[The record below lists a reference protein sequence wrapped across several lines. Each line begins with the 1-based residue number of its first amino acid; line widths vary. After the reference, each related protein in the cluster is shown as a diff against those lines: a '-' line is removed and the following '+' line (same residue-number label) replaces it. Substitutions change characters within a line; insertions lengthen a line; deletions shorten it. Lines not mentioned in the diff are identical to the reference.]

1 MIEIYLL
8 GNLTNLQRILAS
20 YQQRVDGTIESFGCV
35 ESALEKLDTGG
46 FYSNKLDVLEDFDI
60 SINKSIADIR
70 NPESRSSDFTRTI
83 TLPGTATNNRIFNF
97 IFDVA
102 NDITGS
108 GQFNLDFDPNK
119 KADCMVLHDGVAQIT
134 GFLRLTEIV
143 INDGRIEYNCTIHG
157 EAANLFTDLENAKLN
172 ELDFS
177 EYNHTCNII
186 NIKDSWDNKI
196 QVNGSDVSFAYG
208 NGYVWTQVLPKR
220 TILNAD
226 VNEWKADD
234 HTPALYAKTIV
245 DKIFAE
251 KGYKY
256 TADSFF
262 TSDRFKR
269 LIIPFGNVGLEAS
282 GATDRLFQAQ
292 SSGQTFTSGTTDF
305 TISFTN
311 DSASGNF
318 DNGNNYATGTSEFT
332 VPRGG
337 QYQFFFRPNA
347 TFTPAAPLL
356 NLVVAYWEIELF
368 VNGQSISLYYLPS
381 NAPNDTS
388 WAFSETVSF
397 QRNLQSGDVV
407 KLVGQ
412 KVSYI
417 DNGIHTFIPYGTLSI
432 SSDSYFYNGV
442 KSQGIIYNETVDFGF
457 FFGDKN
463 TQKDFLL
470 SIVKL
475 FNLYIEQTDAK
486 TLRFVTRDDFYN
498 GVNKDWSKLLD
509 YDQPHQIMPMGELQ
523 NNPYIFTY
531 TEGSDYGSKRHKQNT
546 GRVYGDR
553 ILRIDNDFVKSE
565 KKVEVAF
572 ASTTLYNKDNK
583 FFSLASDDAGKHT
596 DDLRILYYN
605 GLRQVPTYF
614 FYDETKP
621 SNPNI
626 QFYPVSLHIDNP
638 YDMQFD
644 LSFGMPP
651 SSYVPLGFNYSN
663 QNLVNVYYY
672 KTIAEIIDKNS
683 KIFKGYFRITPKEF
697 SNITF
702 NSLYFFE
709 GQYWRLNK
717 VIDFNPTQEGL
728 TQCEFLLAAYYAPS
742 KSNTKPIGVGGQ
754 DFDNPVNP
762 DFFTLDGEPQIK
774 NSKNTSGGLNTGD
787 NYGSSDDAVV
797 MGVNNTNQ
805 GKYNTIFAGDAV
817 SILGFDNVTTINC
830 TDFEVPQGN
839 RAYVENY
846 PVVGAWLGSGKIVTI
861 TNANSPYLPTYD
873 DWLILCNTTGGN
885 ITVTL
890 PTPTAANKGKVYVVK
905 KTTASHT
912 VTINA
917 GDGSI
922 LIDDDTSHNSNQKNG
937 YDQLVSDGTQY
948 WILSEG
954 H

>member
-1 MIEIYLL
+1 MIELIIKGSAIDL
-8 GNLTNLQRILAS
+8 GEGI
-20 YQQRVDGTIESFGCV
+20 DI
-35 ESALEKLDTGG
+35 AL
-46 FYSNKLDVLEDFDI
+46 NKT
-60 SINKSIADIR
+60 IADIR
-70 NPESRSSDFTRTI
+70 NPETRSSDFSKTI
-83 TLPGTATNNRIFNF
+83 TIPGTANNNKAFNH

-108 GQFNLDFDPNK
+108 GQFNPDFNPNK
-119 KADCMVLHDGVAQIT
+119 KADCTLLVDGMPQIT
-134 GFLRLTEIV
+134 GFIRMTEIV

-177 EYNHTCNII
+177 EYNHICNII

-220 TILNAD
+220 TILNTD
-226 VNEWKADD
+226 INEWKADD

-245 DKIFAE
+245 DKIFAN

-256 TADSFF
+256 TGDSFF

-269 LIIPFGNVGLEAS
+269 LVVPFANNGLTDAPS
-282 GATDRLFQAQ
+282 GVTDRLFQAECT
-292 SSGQTFTSGTTDF
+292 GATFTSGTTDF
-305 TISFTN
+305 TVPFGN

-318 DNGNNYATGTSEFT
+318 DNGGNYNTSTSEYT
-332 VPRGG
+332 VPVGG
-337 QYQFFFRPNA
+337 KY
-347 TFTPAAPLL
+347 TFYFQVSANFTSSITLFSVQPTLMRVEL
-356 NLVVAYWEIELF
+356 IVNNVRTNLA
-368 VNGQSISLYYLPS
+368 
-381 NAPNDTS
+381 
-388 WAFSETVSF
+388 
-397 QRNLQSGDVV
+397 
-407 KLVGQ
+407 
-412 KVSYI
+412 YI
-417 DNGIHTFIPYGTLSI
+417 DSNNTSTSNWTFSSAVNFQNTFDAGDTIKIKVQYITLNTLLPLPYGTLSFA
-432 SSDSYFYNGV
+432 SGTYFYNGTSASSIV
-442 KSQGIIYNETVDFGF
+442 YNETVDFGF

-470 SIVKL
+470 SIVKM
-475 FNLYIEQTDAK
+475 FNLYIEQTEAK
-486 TLRFVTRDDFYN
+486 TLRFVTRDEFYD
-498 GVNKDWSKLLD
+498 GTNKDWTQLLD
-509 YDQPHQIMPMGELQ
+509 YDQPHQIMPMGDLQ
-523 NNPYIFTY
+523 NNPYVFTY
-531 TEGSDYGSKRHKQNT
+531 KEGVDYGSKQHKDKT

-553 ILRIDNDFVKSE
+553 TLRIDNDFVKSE
-565 KKVEVAF
+565 KKIEVAF
-572 ASTTLYNKDNK
+572 ASTTLYNEQNK

-605 GLRQVPTYF
+605 GLRQVPSYF

-621 SNPNI
+621 ANPNI
-626 QFYPVSLHIDNP
+626 QFYPVSVHIDDP
-638 YDMQFD
+638 YNMQFD
-644 LSFGMPP
+644 LSFGIPP
-651 SSYVPLGFNYSN
+651 YTVLPLGFNYSN

-683 KIFKGYFRITPKEF
+683 KIFKGYFRITPNEF

-728 TQCEFLLAAYYAPS
+728 TECEFLLAGYYPPS
-742 KSNTKPIGVGGQ
+742 KSNKKPLGVGGQ

-787 NYGSSDDAVV
+787 NYGSSDDAIV

-805 GKYNTIFAGDAV
+805 GKYNTIFAGDSV
-817 SILGFDNVTTINC
+817 SILGFDNVTTIHCDN
-830 TDFEVPQGN
+830 FEVPEGD
-839 RAYVENY
+839 RVYVENY
-846 PVVGAWLGSGKIVTI
+846 PVVGAWLGSGKVTNL
-861 TNANSPYLPTYD
+861 TNANSPYTATYD
-873 DWLILCNTTGGN
+873 DWLILCDTTGGN

-905 KTTASHT
+905 KTAASHN

-917 GDGSI
+917 GDGSV
-922 LIDDDTSHNSNQKNG
+922 LIDDDTSHTDNAKNG
-937 YDQLVSDGTQY
+937 YDQVVSDGTQY

>member
-1 MIEIYLL
+1 MIELIIKGSAIDL
-8 GNLTNLQRILAS
+8 GEGI
-20 YQQRVDGTIESFGCV
+20 DI
-35 ESALEKLDTGG
+35 AL
-46 FYSNKLDVLEDFDI
+46 NKT
-60 SINKSIADIR
+60 IADIR
-70 NPESRSSDFTRTI
+70 NPETRSSDFSKTI
-83 TLPGTATNNRIFNF
+83 TIPGTANNNKAFNH

-108 GQFNLDFDPNK
+108 GQFNPDFNPNK
-119 KADCMVLHDGVAQIT
+119 KADCTLLVDGMPQIT
-134 GFLRLTEIV
+134 GFIRMTEIV

-220 TILNAD
+220 TILNTD
-226 VNEWKADD
+226 INEWKADD

-245 DKIFAE
+245 DKIFAD

-269 LIIPFGNVGLEAS
+269 LIIPFANNGLDNSSTAV
-282 GATDRLFQAQ
+282 TDRLFQAE
-292 SSGQTFTSGTTDF
+292 STGTTFTTGTTDY
-305 TISFTN
+305 TIPFGN

-318 DNGNNYATGTSEFT
+318 DNGGNYNTSTFEYT
-332 VPRGG
+332 VPVGAR
-337 QYQFFFRPNA
+337 YTFYFVPKI
-347 TFTPAAPLL
+347 TFTAATPLAQ
-356 NLVVAYWEIELF
+356 VVAPYLIVNF
-368 VNGQSISLYYLPS
+368 RVNGLDKGINFVGANTTS
-381 NAPNDTS
+381 NSS
-388 WAFSETVSF
+388 WTFSNPVSYSADF
-397 QRNLQSGDVV
+397 QQGDVIKIV
-407 KLVGQ
+407 AGTVEY
-412 KVSYI
+412 VDS
-417 DNGIHTFIPYGTLSI
+417 NGITDSIQYGTLSVAQETYFFNG
-432 SSDSYFYNGV
+432 SSAASIV
-442 KSQGIIYNETVDFGF
+442 YNETVDFGF

-475 FNLYIEQTDAK
+475 FNLYIEQTEAK

-509 YDQPHQIMPMGELQ
+509 YDQPHQILPMGELQ
-523 NNPYIFTY
+523 NNPYVFTY
-531 TEGSDYGSKRHKQNT
+531 KEGVDYGSKQHKDKT

-553 ILRIDNDFVKSE
+553 TLRIDNDFVKSE
-565 KKVEVAF
+565 KKVEVSF

-583 FFSLASDDAGKHT
+583 FFSLASNDQGKHT

-621 SNPNI
+621 ANPNL
-626 QFYPVSLHIDNP
+626 QFYPVSVHMDDP
-638 YDMQFD
+638 YNMQFD
-644 LSFGMPP
+644 LSFGIPP
-651 SSYVPLGFNYSN
+651 FAVLPLGFSYSN

-683 KIFKGYFRITPKEF
+683 KLFRGYFRITPNEF
-697 SNITF
+697 ANIRF

-717 VIDFNPTQEGL
+717 VIDFNPTEEGL
-728 TQCEFLLAAYYAPS
+728 TECEFLLAGYYPPS
-742 KSNTKPIGVGGQ
+742 KSNKTPIGVGGQ

-762 DFFTLDGEPQIK
+762 DFFTIEGEPK
-774 NSKNTSGGLNTGD
+774 VKTTKPTGGGMDTGD
-787 NYGSSDDAVV
+787 NNGSGDDAVM
-797 MGVNNTNQ
+797 MGTGNTNF
-805 GKYNTIFAGDAV
+805 GKYNTIFAGKNV
-817 SILGFDNVTTINC
+817 FVGQFDNVTTLHC
-830 TDFEVPQGN
+830 TDFTVPQGD
-839 RAYVENY
+839 RVYVENY

-905 KTTASHT
+905 KTTSSHN

-917 GDGSI
+917 GDGSV
-922 LIDDDTSHNSNQKNG
+922 LIDDDTSHTQNQKNG
-937 YDQLVSDGTQY
+937 YDQVVSDGTQY
-948 WILSEG
+948 WVLTHG

>member
-1 MIEIYLL
+1 MIELIIKGSAIDL
-8 GNLTNLQRILAS
+8 GEGI
-20 YQQRVDGTIESFGCV
+20 DI
-35 ESALEKLDTGG
+35 AL
-46 FYSNKLDVLEDFDI
+46 NKT
-60 SINKSIADIR
+60 IADIR
-70 NPESRSSDFTRTI
+70 NPETRSSDFSKTI
-83 TLPGTATNNRIFNF
+83 TIPGTANNNKAFNH

-108 GQFNLDFDPNK
+108 GQFNADFNPNK
-119 KADCMVLHDGVAQIT
+119 KADCTLLVDGMPQIT
-134 GFLRLTEIV
+134 GFIRMTEIV

-172 ELDFS
+172 ELDFG

-220 TILNAD
+220 TILNTD
-226 VNEWKADD
+226 INEWKADD

-245 DKIFAE
+245 DKIFAN

-256 TADSFF
+256 TDDSFF

-269 LIIPFGNVGLEAS
+269 LIVPFANNGLVSSPS
-282 GATDRLFQAQ
+282 GATQRLFQAECT
-292 SSGQTFTSGTTDF
+292 GATFTSATTDF
-305 TISFTN
+305 TVPFGN

-318 DNGNNYATGTSEFT
+318 DNGNNYDNTTFEYT
-332 VPRGG
+332 VPNSGTYTFYFVPSITWTNDTPLPAPTQTFLEVDFIINGTTIITESVYSNAVDNTTWTFSNSVNIKRK
-337 QYQFFFRPNA
+337 FSANDTIKIRVKNA
-347 TFTPAAPLL
+347 TYYTSSFFYGLL
-356 NLVVAYWEIELF
+356 TLGTI
-368 VNGQSISLYYLPS
+368 SIG
-381 NAPNDTS
+381 
-388 WAFSETVSF
+388 
-397 QRNLQSGDVV
+397 SG
-407 KLVGQ
+407 
-412 KVSYI
+412 
-417 DNGIHTFIPYGTLSI
+417 T
-432 SSDSYFYNGV
+432 YFYNGTSASSIV
-442 KSQGIIYNETVDFGF
+442 YDETVDFGF

-470 SIVKL
+470 SIVKM
-475 FNLYIEQTDAK
+475 FNLYIEQTEAK
-486 TLRFVTRDDFYN
+486 TLRFVTRDEFYD
-498 GVNKDWSKLLD
+498 GSKKDWTQLLD
-509 YDQPHQIMPMGELQ
+509 YDEPHQIMPMGDLQ
-523 NNPYIFTY
+523 NNPYVFTY
-531 TEGSDYGSKRHKQNT
+531 KEGVDYGSKQHKEKT

-553 ILRIDNDFVKSE
+553 TLRIDNDFVKSE
-565 KKVEVAF
+565 KKIEVAF
-572 ASTTLYNKDNK
+572 ASTTLYNEQNK
-583 FFSLASDDAGKHT
+583 FFSLASDDKGKHT

-605 GLRQVPTYF
+605 GLRQVPSYF

-621 SNPNI
+621 SNPNL
-626 QFYPVSLHIDNP
+626 QFYPVSVHIDDP
-638 YDMQFD
+638 YNMQFD
-644 LSFGMPP
+644 LSFGIPP
-651 SSYVPLGFNYSN
+651 YAVLPLGFNYSN

-683 KIFKGYFRITPKEF
+683 KIFKGYFRITPNEF

-728 TQCEFLLAAYYAPS
+728 TQCEFLLAGYYAPS

-762 DFFTLDGEPQIK
+762 DFYTLDGEPQIK

-787 NYGSSDDAVV
+787 NYGSSDDAIV
-797 MGVNNTNQ
+797 MGVNNTNF
-805 GKYNTIFAGDAV
+805 GKYNTIFAGQNV
-817 SILGFDNVTTINC
+817 FVGQFDNVTTLHC
-830 TDFEVPQGN
+830 TDFEVPQGD
-839 RAYVENY
+839 RVYVENY

-861 TNANSPYLPTYD
+861 TNSDSPYLATYD
-873 DWLILCNTTGGN
+873 DWLILCNTTGGS

-890 PTPTAANKGKVYVVK
+890 PTPTQANKGKVYVVK
-905 KTTASHT
+905 KTVSSNS

-917 GDGSI
+917 GDGNV
-922 LIDDDTSHNSNQKNG
+922 LIDDDTSHSENAKNG